1 MTYAAAR
8 DPFAEHATSLAAPG
22 RRLIAITPSDS
33 AQLDTYVRALRV
45 AVPSSVPLTDGLAMF
60 YVVAIDT
67 PDDATLTP
75 IYVTQGVFEIPLGVR
90 QVRATGF
97 PAGVVVQG
105 YL

>member
-1 MTYAAAR
+1 MLSTSARPRSFTQRAATKKKSER
-8 DPFAEHATSLAAPG
+8 RFVQATASREEALAKSP
-22 RRLIAITPSDS
+22 R
-33 AQLDTYVRALRV
+33 
-45 AVPSSVPLTDGLAMF
+45 
-60 YVVAIDT
+60 VAIDT